1 MFDVNQ
7 ITTTLRGLP
16 DRMLQQYAMMNKG
29 NPYVLSLAVA
39 ESNQRKQ
46 LRAAAQAKMAGQ
58 PQPKV
63 VDQDIAAMAP
73 QQVMSGAGLP
83 FQTGSGGRV
92 QTELP
97 EDQGIAQLP
106 TPNVQH
112 MADGG
117 IAGYGDDANEGMAQG
132 GSMFDFAQHS
142 EPVLRMSGGGEVKRY
157 AGKGEQ
163 LVRTTDGGKSWW
175 LDIPAPSRG
184 NPSVAS
190 SLANQ
195 KFASREEAI
204 AAYDAVA
211 GGGEAPASTTP
222 APTSAIP
229 KIVPYG
235 QTKIPSQAGAT
246 PPPPP
251 PTPPAQQG
259 LGAIPIPKTLTAEQ
273 AKEQAGQFADFGE
286 AKTALKQAE
295 LDQETQG
302 ARMRTTLSEGLPKTP
317 ALQNLEKLL
326 DKQDAE
332 TGGEKDKAAGLALLS
347 AGLAIAGGSSRF
359 ALQNLKEAVPAVAQY
374 GDALKDIKK
383 MERENMKLRGD
394 IEQARRAEDSNNLK
408 LKLDVE
414 DKISGRRDKLN
425 EMGIN
430 LLAKIADTDTRTATE
445 LWTTSAK
452 NANQIQAA
460 VAGANAHTMGQLS
473 FLEKLGAA
481 SPESALRKG
490 YDLTQQEKLMFSAR
504 ATYEKMV
511 SDTTPTMG
519 GKYATKGEEFKAKY
533 PTPEV
538 YMATMPST
546 TGGIGQIYSDNNV
559 NPNAVRTR

>member
-7 ITTTLRGLP
+7 ITTTLRGMP
-16 DRMLQQYAMMNKG
+16 DRLLQQYAMMNKG

-46 LRAAAQAKMAGQ
+46 LRSAAMARNAM

-63 VDQDIAAMAP
+63 ADAAIAGIAEAPPAVDAMGNVTGMAA
-73 QQVMSGAGLP
+73 
-83 FQTGSGGRV
+83 GG
-92 QTELP
+92 LP
-97 EDQGIAQLP
+97 EDQGIGRLP
-106 TPNVQH
+106 ARNIEH

-117 IAGYGDDANEGMAQG
+117 IAGYGDADGGADGGMFNYAQA
-132 GSMFDFAQHS
+132 GS
-142 EPVLRMSGGGEVKRY
+142 PVLKMAGGGEVKCY
-157 AGKGEQ
+157 GGKGEQ

-211 GGGEAPASTTP
+211 GGGEAPAPAVTTP
-222 APTSAIP
+222 AAAAP

-235 QTKIPSQAGAT
+235 QTKIPAEVGAA

-251 PTPPAQQG
+251 APPAQQG
-259 LGAIPIPKTLTAEQ
+259 LGAIPIPKTLTTEQ
-273 AKEQAGQFADFGE
+273 AKEQAGQFSDFSD
-286 AKTALKQAE
+286 ARTALKQAE
-295 LDQETQG
+295 SDQETQG
-302 ARMRTTLSEGLPKTP
+302 ARMRTALSEGLPKTP
-317 ALQNLEKLL
+317 ALQGLEKLL

-414 DKISGRRDKLN
+414 DKIAGRKDKLN

-452 NANQIQAA
+452 NATQIQSA
-460 VAGANAHTMGQLS
+460 VAGAGASANAQLNL
-473 FLEKLGAA
+473 FNQLGAA
-481 SPESALRKG
+481 QPGSPLLKG
-490 YDLTQQEKLMFSAR
+490 FERYKQEGA
-504 ATYEKMV
+504 E
-511 SDTTPTMG
+511 PTM
-519 GKYATKGEEFKAKY
+519 YANYLKFAEDPVSGEAFKKKY
-533 PTPEV
+533 PTFAI
-538 YMATMPST
+538 YKAGMGDTQ
-546 TGGIGQIYSDNNV
+546 GQIYNDNNV
-559 NPNAVRTR
+559 NPGAVRTR